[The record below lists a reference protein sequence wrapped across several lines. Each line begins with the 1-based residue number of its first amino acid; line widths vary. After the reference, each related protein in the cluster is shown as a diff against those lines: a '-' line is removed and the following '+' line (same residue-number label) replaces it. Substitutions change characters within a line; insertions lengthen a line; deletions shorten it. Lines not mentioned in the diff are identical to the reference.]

1 MSTLRKHPV
10 VALVLLV
17 FILVSLTQQ
26 PTRSA
31 DAVSSAWSGISDGTT
46 SFVSSF
52 FTFTESLGGGDNGSG
67 GTSSGGNG

>member
-10 VALVLLV
+10 VAVLLLIFV
-17 FILVSLTQQ
+17 LVSLTQQ

-31 DAVSSAWSGISDGTT
+31 DAVSSAWGGITNGTT

-52 FTFTESLGGGDNGSG
+52 FTFTESLGGGSENGS
-67 GTSSGGNG
+67 SGASGN